1 MAPAPLGEG
10 CPTGGRVAYRDGSMA
25 TTLSEVGGG
34 PYSAQAGT
42 PTSTDY
48 GEADPLGYGEL
59 FDGESS
65 ARGKNLRVTPA
76 KVLRLIVGALPALLV
91 ATIIP
96 LLIFYSVSAA
106 AGMKAGIVASLAWA
120 YLMLGRQII
129 TTKRMSGL
137 LIITSFTLTVRC
149 ITWVI
154 HQSTFT
160 YFAVPV
166 VETIGMGAL
175 FVVTLAMGRPLLV
188 NLARDFVPS
197 LGDHLSDD
205 KHQRLVRNLSCVWG
219 FVYLGSACTS
229 AFLLVTQN
237 IHWFLLLH
245 QMSGWMWTGT
255 GLTFSFLY
263 GRRHAKELFAVAT
276 GGFRPALA
284 GAAA

>member
-1 MAPAPLGEG
+1 MP
-10 CPTGGRVAYRDGSMA
+10 
-25 TTLSEVGGG
+25 TTLDEVRGG
-34 PYSAQAGT
+34 PDSAQAGNHQ
-42 PTSTDY
+42 STDY
-48 GEADPLGYGEL
+48 REAPLGHVDF
-59 FDGESS
+59 FDDEPS
-65 ARGKNLRVTPA
+65 ARGNNLKVTPR
-76 KVLRLIVGALPALLV
+76 KVLHLIGGALPALLV

-96 LLIFYSVSAA
+96 LSLFYSVSAA

-120 YLMLGRQII
+120 YIMLGRQIL

-137 LIITSFTLTVRC
+137 LIITAFTLTVRC
-149 ITWVI
+149 VTWVI

-188 NLARDFVPS
+188 NLARDFVPT
-197 LGDHLSDD
+197 LGDHLSHD
-205 KHQRLVRNLSCVWG
+205 KHQRLVRHLSCVWG

-229 AFLLVTQN
+229 AVLLSTQN

-263 GRRHAKELFAVAT
+263 GRRHAKELFHVAT
-276 GGFRPALA
+276 SGFRPAF
-284 GAAA
+284 AAA